1 MDLLEPY
8 MKSGLG
14 IALKASN
21 GKFWTRWGGWEIRA
35 AKENKDP
42 YTKFDIIK
50 VDNNTIRLKN
60 SDNEQYLTRWSAIYI
75 YARKASPDIYCNF
88 LVYEV
93 DGKLVLK
100 NVSNGKFVA
109 RYHYYTRCLILK
121 CAKVNASEVQ

>member
-1 MDLLEPY
+1 

-21 GKFWTRWGGWEIRA
+21 EMYWTLWGGWKIRA
-35 AKENKDP
+35 AKANKDP
-42 YTKFDIIK
+42 FTKFDIIK
-50 VDNNTIRLKN
+50 VDNNTILLKN
-60 SDNEQYLTRWSAIYI
+60 SQNQQYLTRWGPKKI
-75 YARKASPDIYCNF
+75 YARKSTPDIFCNF

-109 RYHYYTRCLILK
+109 RYNEGYLILK
-121 CAKVNASEVQ
+121 CAKVNGSEE